1 MNKDDVCFFICST
14 KKKKKIIIKQRTIDG
29 NFNSLNKSSK
39 HTQNHTKTQNVF
51 DEEIIL
57 EATEIALNYDQNN
70 NHINTTRFLDQ
81 ILNILLL
88 EARQQVVFFF
98 SLLFFYFVEAEN
110 LDLKRK

>member
-1 MNKDDVCFFICST
+1 MTLLTMNKDDVFFFIFDQ
-14 KKKKKIIIKQRTIDG
+14 KKKKIIIKKRTIDG
-29 NFNSLNKSSK
+29 NFNSLNKSLK
-39 HTQNHTKTQNVF
+39 HTQNHTKTQHVF

-98 SLLFFYFVEAEN
+98 SFLFFKFC
-110 LDLKRK
+110 